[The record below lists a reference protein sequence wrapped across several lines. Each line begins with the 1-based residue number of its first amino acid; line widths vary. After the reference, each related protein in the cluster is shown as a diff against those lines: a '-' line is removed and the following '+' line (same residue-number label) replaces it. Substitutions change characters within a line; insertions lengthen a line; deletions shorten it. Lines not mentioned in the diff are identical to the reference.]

1 MEIAGQ
7 CLWDA
12 QALSLSLEQEPLPSS
27 LAGHSRVW
35 GHGDLPAP
43 VWGPWRVR
51 LGLGPL
57 WVWNCPPTPHLPQAF
72 RGVPYLCLMSLK
84 PPVARQLQR
93 LGTAAPGGLAHSL
106 GLAQV
111 CGGS

>member
-1 MEIAGQ
+1 MFVGRAGLVPVTGARASALKPGWAFA
-7 CLWDA
+7 CLGTRRPA
-12 QALSLSLEQEPLPSS
+12 CPRVGTVESALGSGASVGLELP
-27 LAGHSRVW
+27 
-35 GHGDLPAP
+35 
-43 VWGPWRVR
+43 
-51 LGLGPL
+51 
-57 WVWNCPPTPHLPQAF
+57 PPPHLPQAF